1 MIDLLSQ
8 VEPLSLTTA
17 LLGGLT
23 VLSGAVAHLYH
34 AQSKTYQEVI
44 SRAEECD
51 DDRRNLWMALVRID
65 PNAKE
70 LNVKK

>member
-1 MIDLLSQ
+1 MIELLSQ

-34 AQSKTYQEVI
+34 AQSKTHQEVVR
-44 SRAEECD
+44 RAEECD
-51 DDRRNLWMALVRID
+51 EDRRHLWMALVRID
-65 PNAKE
+65 PNAEE
-70 LNVKK
+70 LKVKK